1 MFLNGN
7 DTGDSNSDYWNN
19 TLPTDSVF
27 SLGGAGGSWGTNGSG
42 ETYVAYLFADN
53 STEDAAE
60 QMIKCGSYTATGDDD
75 INLGWEPQ
83 FILSKRVNSA
93 GDWEIHDTVRGL
105 DWGAYRYLSPNTNQA
120 ESSSTGAYL
129 FPTATGFTN
138 KWFSGNDEIIYMA
151 IRAPMMKEPESATE
165 VFAVDSITSSISQST
180 STFPVD
186 FAIASAGTHY
196 AMSRL
201 TGTNV
206 TATNSYGAEF
216 DWGGGR
222 PEFDLMDGISLS
234 ADMNGYLVHMFKRA
248 KGFMDC
254 VAYSGGITSR
264 PHSLG
269 VTPEFII
276 IKARNTSEDWVVWHK
291 DSPLDNGSPKILKLN
306 SNGNADWSPDIIPN
320 SHTDTTFEVGGVAAN
335 QGGANLIAH
344 LFASLDGVSKVG
356 SYTGNG
362 TSITINCGFSAGSRF
377 ILIKRTDA
385 SGDWYI
391 WDTTRGIVAG
401 NDPHLSLNTT
411 VAEVTTDDSVDPDN
425 SGFIVNQVGATNIN
439 VSSGT
444 YIYLAIA

>member
-1 MFLNGN
+1 MVDSMRGITA
-7 DTGDSNSDYWNN
+7 DGDVAK
-19 TLPTDSVF
+19 LRP
-27 SLGGAGGSWGTNGSG
+27 NGS
-42 ETYVAYLFADN
+42 
-53 STEDAAE
+53 S
-60 QMIKCGSYTATGDDD
+60 
-75 INLGWEPQ
+75 
-83 FILSKRVNSA
+83 
-93 GDWEIHDTVRGL
+93 
-105 DWGAYRYLSPNTNQA
+105 A
-120 ESSSTGAYL
+120 ESTINTHRL
-129 FPTATGFTN
+129 TATGFQPTSTDGYVN
-138 KWFSGNDEIIYMA
+138 GNGTTYIYMA

-222 PEFDLMDGISLS
+222 PEFDLMDGISLA

-291 DSPLDNGSPKILKLN
+291 DSPLDNGSPQILKLN
-306 SNGNADWSPDIIPN
+306 SNGNAGWSSDIIPN
-320 SHTDTTFEVGGVAAN
+320 LHTDTTFEVGGVAAN
-335 QGGANLIAH
+335 QGGANLIAY